1 MPLKI
6 KKTVQ
11 QMVDEAD
18 SQIETMP
25 LADAMKVHGQPG
37 VTFIDIRDPRELW
50 RDGTI
55 PGAINVTRGM
65 LEMWIDPAEPLRQ
78 GLLPERQQVRLLLR
92 RRLALGAGDQDG
104 AGHGAD
110 AGRPH
115 RRRLRRLEEGR
126 RSGREGRAQEVGR
139 R

>member
-6 KKTVQ
+6 TKSVQ

-25 LADAMKVHGQPG
+25 LADVMKLHGQPG

-55 PGAINVTRGM
+55 P
-65 LEMWIDPAEPLRQ
+65 PLRQ
-78 GLLPERQQVRLLLR
+78 GLFPDRQQVHLLLC

-104 AGHGAD
+104 AGHGPD

-115 RRRLRRLEEGR
+115 RRRLRRLEESGR
-126 RSGREGRAQEVGR
+126 PGREGRAREVVR